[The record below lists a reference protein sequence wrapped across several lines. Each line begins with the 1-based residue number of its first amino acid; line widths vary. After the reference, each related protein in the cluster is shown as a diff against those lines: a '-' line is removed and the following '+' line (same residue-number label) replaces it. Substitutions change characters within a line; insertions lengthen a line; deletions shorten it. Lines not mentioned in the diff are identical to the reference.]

1 MLENNIDELVK
12 VNFVN
17 IAALAISVSEF
28 SDYVRCASMLA
39 ALLYTIVKTVQ
50 TIQEMRKK

>member
-1 MLENNIDELVK
+1 MLEQNLDEMVK

-28 SDYVRCASMLA
+28 SDYVRCASMFA
-39 ALLYTIVKTVQ
+39 ALIYTVVKTVQ
-50 TIQEMRKK
+50 TIQEMKKK